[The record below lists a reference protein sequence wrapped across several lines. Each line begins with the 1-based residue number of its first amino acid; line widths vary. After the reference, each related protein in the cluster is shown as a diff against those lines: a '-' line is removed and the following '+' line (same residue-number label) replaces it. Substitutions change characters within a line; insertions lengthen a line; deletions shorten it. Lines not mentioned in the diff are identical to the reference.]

1 MSGLEHVD
9 DYPEIPV
16 SLASTSTVLKTGSWR
31 SVRPI
36 LKERSAPC
44 SAGCPAGI
52 GIPAYLDDLQ
62 AGRLDAAFAAMT
74 ARNPFPRI
82 TGRVC
87 PHPCEDACNLPEG
100 NGTEAVS
107 IRAVERWL
115 GDATAHL
122 PHPTAEASTGK
133 HVAVVG
139 SGPAGLAAA
148 YYLRSSGHC
157 VTVYERRTE
166 PGGMLRYGIPDYRL
180 PATIVDG
187 EVDRLLQM
195 GIEFRTGVTLGTDI
209 TLDDLEN
216 SNSAVFVAT
225 GAWGERSLGIEGE
238 HLLRSGL
245 AFLEVAGRGGATAP
259 GKRCAVIGAGN
270 TAMDVAR
277 VLRKLGADVTVLY
290 RRTATEM
297 PTIREEYQR
306 AVAEGVT
313 FEWLALPRAILRD
326 HADLVVTIEE
336 MRLGDPDASGRK
348 RPVATGTIREE
359 RFDAVFAAT
368 GETADLTPLPARM
381 QDGDGWLNLD
391 EDGATVDPL
400 VFAGGDLATGP
411 ATVIQAIV
419 AGRRAARAI
428 DHQLGLDHLWPADDA
443 ADAADVVAANEI
455 NPTYVPRH
463 RRVPEMPT
471 REVDPFAEDLVTLS
485 TADVRNEIERCASCG
500 HCNDCGT
507 CFVFCPDGAI
517 TWEDGP
523 VVNYEF
529 CKGCGICVVECP
541 GHAMIL
547 INERELAD
555 A

>member
-16 SLASTSTVLKTGSWR
+16 SLASTSTLLKTGAWR

-36 LKERSAPC
+36 LTERSAPC

-62 AGRLDAAFAAMT
+62 SGRLDAAFAALT

-87 PHPCEDACNLPEG
+87 PHPCEDNCNLPEG
-100 NGTEAVS
+100 NGTEAISV
-107 IRAVERWL
+107 RAIERWL
-115 GDATAHL
+115 GDATADL
-122 PHPTAEASTGK
+122 PHPVADEPTGK

-148 YYLRSSGHC
+148 YYLRRSGHC
-157 VTVYERRTE
+157 VTVYERRAE

-180 PATIVDG
+180 PATIVDD

-195 GIEFRTGVTLGTDI
+195 GIEFRTGVTLGVDI
-209 TLDDLEN
+209 TLDDLEAGN
-216 SNSAVFVAT
+216 AAVFVAT

-290 RRTATEM
+290 RRTAGEM

-313 FEWLALPRAILRD
+313 FEWLALPRGIIKD
-326 HADLVVTIEE
+326 HADLVVTVEE
-336 MRLGDPDASGRK
+336 MRLGDPDTSGRK

-359 RFDAVFAAT
+359 RFDAIFAAT
-368 GETADLTPLPARM
+368 GETADLTPLPTRM

-391 EDGATVDPL
+391 ADGATVDPL

-428 DHQLGLDHLWPADDA
+428 DHQLGFDDLWPAEN
-443 ADAADVVAANEI
+443 AADVVAAGEI

-471 REVDPFAEDLVTLS
+471 REVDPFAEDLVTLNE
-485 TADVRNEIERCASCG
+485 ADVRNEIERCASCG

-517 TWEDGP
+517 TWADGP
-523 VVNYEF
+523 EVNYEF

-547 INERELAD
+547 INERELTNA
-555 A
+555 